1 VKTFLYGVY
10 KQQGY
15 CKGIKEKIMG
25 FEIKKK
31 IYHVT
36 ILYQAIRGRQIE
48 MRRLGFSC
56 IIRWLSF
63 DDYIIRPVRPT
74 NHIIES
80 SCSIET

>member
-1 VKTFLYGVY
+1 
-10 KQQGY
+10 
-15 CKGIKEKIMG
+15 MG

-36 ILYQAIRGRQIE
+36 IILYQAIRGRQIE

-63 DDYIIRPVRPT
+63 DDYIIRPYGQR
-74 NHIIES
+74 IILLKALALLKLEERYTKAS
-80 SCSIET
+80 S